1 MGTVFIT
8 TLGSQ
13 AEIRALTMDAIK
25 KKMEKLANETADAEA
40 RIAKFEEIKAAN
52 ELEADKFEEQLRV
65 VQKKMQ
71 AMESSYDVCIEDL
84 FNQTVKLE
92 GMEKKAG
99 NAESE
104 VSGLRSRLILLQEN
118 NEKQEERLAKA
129 TLELAYSRKGADQNV
144 KKRIELENGVSPN
157 EESIDNLDK
166 QLGDAK
172 FTLGES
178 EAKYEDIARKL
189 STLEADAIR
198 GNERAEGAE
207 KKIAD
212 IEEELRVVGQNL
224 QQLEVAEEKTFQR
237 EERLQSDIMELRIK
251 LKAGDYRGEQAEM
264 NIQRLNVRIDQIEE
278 DLLGEK
284 MKIKKISDQVNQTFD
299 DMLNMSG

>member
-1 MGTVFIT
+1 
-8 TLGSQ
+8 
-13 AEIRALTMDAIK
+13 MDAIK

-104 VSGLRSRLILLQEN
+104 VSSLRSRLILLQEN
-118 NEKQEERLAKA
+118 NEKQEDRLAKA
-129 TLELAYSRKGADQNV
+129 TLELAYSCKNADQAV
-144 KKRIELENGVSPN
+144 RKRIELENGVSSN

-172 FTLGES
+172 FTLSES
-178 EAKYEDIARKL
+178 ESKYEDIARKL

-207 KKIAD
+207 KKIYD